1 MSFSE
6 SKNNIII
13 FIFSLSIFFSH
24 VVIYNF
30 QLRFIY
36 FFVFFFLFYDVIK
49 KKIKINNNII
59 LLSTFILF
67 LIIFHSYF
75 NLINQDSL
83 DYKILLKISIKS
95 VLISLSIILI
105 YYYKDL
111 ILGNLTLCINIFL
124 SIFNFYLIYILISS
138 DNFYNFNLINCSN
151 LFRFD
156 KLLFKELSHF
166 HLLSVPIIL
175 YSITNYKEIIKKKIK
190 TFLIFI
196 LLVFSFLNFSLTF
209 FLGIIGGSVII
220 LLVSKNFNKKIII
233 LLLTINILNLSIFLN
248 QKDTC
253 ASKRIE
259 NLDTYKNVLS
269 PREKLLTTGIF
280 GKGLVSINFSFKIY
294 MNSVYV
300 AISSLNNNILG
311 YGFDNYKLAFDN
323 FVPEDYDKEKK
334 IHPYRQ
340 LNTNDASNNFSKL
353 TTEFGISFLIICII
367 IILKSRTKN
376 LDDNQKALIYTF
388 LFMQIFIRGS
398 GIFYNGFLIFSI
410 ILMYS
415 LFSQKKKLK

>member
-6 SKNNIII
+6 LKNNTIIL
-13 FIFSLSIFFSH
+13 IFSLSIFFSH

-36 FFVFFFLFYDVIK
+36 LFLFLFLLYDLFK
-49 KKIKINNNII
+49 KKIKINNKIT
-59 LLSTFILF
+59 LLSAFILF
-67 LIIFHSYF
+67 LIIAHSYF
-75 NLINQDSL
+75 NLINQGNL
-83 DYKILLKISIKS
+83 DYKILFKISIKS
-95 VLISLSIILI
+95 ALVSLSIILI

-124 SIFNFYLIYILISS
+124 SVFYFYLIYILISS

-166 HLLSVPIIL
+166 HLLSVPVIL
-175 YSITNYKEIIKKKIK
+175 YSIINFKEIVKKKIN
-190 TFLIFI
+190 TISIFI

-209 FLGIIGGSVII
+209 FLGIIGGSIII
-220 LLVSKNFNKKIII
+220 LIVSKNFNKTIIT
-233 LLLTINILNLSIFLN
+233 LLIVINFLNLGIFLN

-253 ASKRIE
+253 AAKRIG
-259 NLDTYKNVLS
+259 NLETYKNVLS
-269 PREKLLTTGIF
+269 PKEKLLTTGF
-280 GKGLVSINFSFKIY
+280 FSKGSFSNNYSFKIY
-294 MNSVYV
+294 MNSFYV
-300 AISSLNNNILG
+300 AMNSLNNNILG
-311 YGFDNYKLAFDN
+311 YGFDNYKLAFKN
-323 FVPEDYDKEKK
+323 FVPEGYDKEKE
-334 IHPYRQ
+334 IHPYRE

-353 TTEFGISFLIICII
+353 TSEFGIFFLIICMM

-376 LDDNQKALIYTF
+376 LDDKQKALIYTL

-398 GIFYNGFLIFSI
+398 GIFNNGFLIISI

-415 LFSQKKKLK
+415 LFSKKKIN